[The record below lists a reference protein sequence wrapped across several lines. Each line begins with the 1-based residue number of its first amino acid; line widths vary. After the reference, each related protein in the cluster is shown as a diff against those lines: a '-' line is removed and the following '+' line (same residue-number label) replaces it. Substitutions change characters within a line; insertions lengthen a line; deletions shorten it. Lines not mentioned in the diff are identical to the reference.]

1 MKPILTYYM
10 GFHDSSITIYEPDTD
25 KMFVYEF
32 DRIIGV
38 KHALFRQSGMV
49 SKDFIFC
56 QNSVLDLYGSKE
68 FSNVYIKFNSA
79 NLFSNT
85 PYVVERT
92 SALSDFTGKLSV
104 EDKIITTYG
113 AYESSDSIHHHDA
126 HAWCGYGQSGFDNA
140 FVISFD
146 AGGDD
151 THFRTAT
158 FRNKKQITGT
168 NYGYHISKFYQS
180 NSYPLDEVYA
190 NTSHGYTLGVAGKV
204 MALAAYS
211 NPKPRDV
218 TSLVH
223 RNRDFHEHRENLIT
237 CESYRNMAQEVF
249 GIDDQRFGAYTA
261 AHFLEKFPENRGRV
275 SINGAA
281 QYTIAATLQSFF
293 EETLIDII
301 KEHFIDDIKLHDN
314 NLILTGGSAMNVL
327 ANEKIRET
335 FPDINVYVPPNPED
349 GGLSVGMMFREMSRL
364 NLLKRTDYDLRFAGP
379 AFSMNDRDLHNRP
392 KFFDTEVTIEEI
404 GQRLRDGKVIGLIQ
418 GNVEVGPRALG
429 HRSIICDASIRTA
442 KEKLNSN
449 IKFREWFRPY
459 AAACRAEDC
468 DKYFESSS
476 FDNMEHMSY
485 VAKVKPE
492 YQKELNAVTHID
504 DTTRLHVV
512 DQETN
517 PLFYDILTA
526 FDGVLLNT
534 SFNRRGEPIIN
545 NLVGALKVLAR
556 TTLDALVL
564 HHEDRY
570 YWIEKNDTRVVISGE
585 DISSD

>member
-38 KHALFRQSGMV
+38 KHSLFIKSNMIT
-49 SKDFIFC
+49 SDFVFC
-56 QNSVLDLYGSKE
+56 QDSVLDLYGSKE

-79 NLFSNT
+79 NLFSDT
-85 PYVVERT
+85 PHVVERT
-92 SALSDFTGKLSV
+92 SALGDFTGKVFV
-104 EDKIITTYG
+104 EDKIITTYD

-146 AGGDD
+146 NGGDD

-168 NYGYHISKFYQS
+168 NYGYHISGFYQS
-180 NSYPLDEVYA
+180 NSYPLNEVYV
-190 NTSHGYTLGVAGKV
+190 NTSHGYSLGVVGKV
-204 MALAAYS
+204 MAMAAYAS
-211 NPKPRDV
+211 PKPRDV
-218 TSLVH
+218 QSLVD
-223 RNRDFHEHRENLIT
+223 RNRDFHKHRENLIT
-237 CESYRNMAQEVF
+237 CDGYRAMAQEVF

-261 AHFLEKFPENRGRV
+261 SHFLEKFPENRGRV
-275 SINGAA
+275 SINGAS
-281 QYTIAATLQSFF
+281 QYMIAATLQSFF

-327 ANEKIRET
+327 ANEKVRQT

-364 NLLKRTDYDLRFAGP
+364 NLLKKTDYDLRFAGP

-418 GNVEVGPRALG
+418 GDVEVGPRALG

-442 KEKLNSN
+442 KEKLNSTV
-449 IKFREWFRPY
+449 KFREWFRPY
-459 AAACRAEDC
+459 AAACRKEDC
-468 DKYFESSS
+468 NKYFESSS
-476 FDNMEHMSY
+476 LDNMEHMSY
-485 VAKVKPE
+485 VAKVKPR
-492 YQKELNAVTHID
+492 YQNKLNAVTHID
-504 DTTRLHVV
+504 NTTRLHVV
-512 DQETN
+512 DQDTN

-556 TTLDALVL
+556 TPLDALVL

-585 DISSD
+585 DVSSD